1 MRRKKREYWWGG
13 TEHMAIKTTE
23 LFWKENET
31 KKRECGSANL
41 AFSFIHCII
50 ELC

>member
-1 MRRKKREYWWGG
+1 MRKRKREIWWGG
-13 TEHMAIKTTE
+13 TGHGAIKITK

-31 KKRECGSANL
+31 KMREHGSASL